1 MKPRRNTPRKQAK
14 APREIDA
21 KLKRD
26 QRRQAQ
32 ELQQR
37 LASRNIYPDPEAD
50 TEYRP

>member
-1 MKPRRNTPRKQAK
+1 MKPRRDAPRKK
-14 APREIDA
+14 ARVPREIEA
-21 KLKRD
+21 TLKRD
-26 QRRQAQ
+26 QRRQQA